1 MIIKYSP
8 SFFEKLK
15 KVDVRI
21 RKSVKKKMLLF
32 SKNPNDP
39 SLHNHMLRD
48 KWQGYRSIN
57 ITNDVRALYKEVQI
71 GEDVV
76 AYFVIVGTH
85 KELYG

>member
-1 MIIKYSP
+1 MKIVYDRA
-8 SFFEKLK
+8 FFDKLK

-21 RKSVKKKMLLF
+21 RKRVKRQMLIF

-39 SLHNHMLRD
+39 SLHNHALRD
-48 KWQGYRSIN
+48 EWKGYRSIN

-71 GEDVV
+71 GQNNL
-76 AYFVIVGTH
+76 AYFVTVGTH